1 MKKIK
6 GHLRCTTVKEVIDRV
21 NDEAILKLFAI
32 VEQEVK
38 EQKSGY
44 VNKIPYCN
52 WVDKYF
58 VNVYR
63 LETHT
68 VSFLIE
74 GKELIFILDKSRKIK
89 DYRF

>member
-6 GHLRCTTVKEVIDRV
+6 GHLRCTTAEEVIDRV
-21 NDEAILKLFAI
+21 NNEAISELYAI
-32 VEQEVK
+32 TEQEKK

-44 VNKIPYCN
+44 VNKIPYYD

-63 LETHT
+63 LDEHA

-74 GKELIFILDKSRKIK
+74 GKELKFILDKSRKIK